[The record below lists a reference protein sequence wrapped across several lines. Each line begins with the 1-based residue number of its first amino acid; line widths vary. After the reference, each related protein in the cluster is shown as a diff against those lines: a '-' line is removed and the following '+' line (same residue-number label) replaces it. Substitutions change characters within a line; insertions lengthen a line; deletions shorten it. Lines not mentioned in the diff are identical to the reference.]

1 MQGALS
7 LSLSLYVSLTN
18 ELSHHAMRNQANE
31 LLNLSSFPKELFRK
45 YLENNSVQ
53 NIDTSL
59 EITSKSANI
68 KKNNRNMLFK

>member
-1 MQGALS
+1 MSS
-7 LSLSLYVSLTN
+7 L
-18 ELSHHAMRNQANE
+18 
-31 LLNLSSFPKELFRK
+31 LSSFPKKLFRK

-68 KKNNRNMLFK
+68 SNNIETCYLSDNACNFGLFSSVTFLK